1 MKTERLDLR
10 ITASERE
17 ILQEASRAEHT
28 SLTNFV
34 LSHATRAAEN
44 VLADRR
50 LFQLSATRWEAFVQA
65 LDEPPREHPRLR
77 KLLESPSVLG
87 EE

>member
-10 ITASERE
+10 ITAEQRE
-17 ILQEASRAEHT
+17 LLQEASHAERT

-34 LSHATRAAEN
+34 LSHATKAAEN

-50 LFQLSATRWEAFVQA
+50 LFQLSSTRWDAFVRA
-65 LDEPPREHPRLR
+65 LDEPPRELPRLR
-77 KLLESPSVLG
+77 KLLETSSVLG